1 MTIAISAL
9 TLTRRKIGLSER
21 MLMQESVA
29 APQIGG
35 IVRMS
40 KFVLSG
46 TFFFEGVGAVLLACY
61 FVPRLGL
68 GKGLYYAVFHSISA
82 FCNAGIDLMGYYSP
96 SSSLITA
103 GDSYLVGLTI
113 AGLIIIGG
121 IGFLVWEDLKKWK
134 WHIRSYKLHTKMV
147 LVCHGHS
154 YCGRNFAYLCLR
166 VGKTLQE
173 GKNLGQQILCAF
185 FRL

>member
-1 MTIAISAL
+1 M
-9 TLTRRKIGLSER
+9 RKDEAGVCRYCLLYTS
-21 MLMQESVA
+21 ESVA

-46 TFFFEGVGAVLLACY
+46 TLFFEGIGAVLLAFY

-68 GKGLYYAVFHSISA
+68 GKGIYYAVFHSISA

-103 GDSYLVGLTI
+103 GDSYLVSLTI

-121 IGFLVWEDLKKWK
+121 IGFLVWEEDVYKRQIPYPLFPVTVKKQPA
-134 WHIRSYKLHTKMV
+134 H
-147 LVCHGHS
+147 
-154 YCGRNFAYLCLR
+154 
-166 VGKTLQE
+166 
-173 GKNLGQQILCAF
+173 
-185 FRL
+185 